1 LSMYRKKSLSMHV
14 GVSYGEMKIAL
25 LGGHK
30 DEWVY
35 LLNGECVSQ
44 LSGCI
49 EDAGSQEVV
58 ATKACF
64 QHAMLS
70 LSPVDKR
77 SLGYLGSF
85 HSFHKNIVD
94 KSTCLSYRKTEKSTN
109 VIIEFVDQDEM
120 DVNQSFRLEHGQKFR
135 LSSSIRLISTNS
147 TRNSW
152 ASEEIIGRVKSMR
165 KSISQF
171 SLSDTGR
178 SRSSGILYEHKVI
191 KAAGKFVPR
200 PVLKAVYSDTLSLIG
215 ELRQVTTMFM
225 SIDTYSP
232 VKNRDPCSLQPFF
245 KMAQEVLH
253 ESGGFLRQFLVD
265 DKGCVLIALW
275 GIPTFTHANNCYRA
289 LYCGSSILRNSGLYG
304 HSVSIGITTGN
315 VYCGVIG
322 SIERRDYAG
331 IGTDVNMAARL
342 MCKAH
347 GRLLLDQQTYQN
359 LSKSVKDMLIP
370 GEELIVKGSDVPLKP
385 YVFPP
390 ESLLTISDG
399 SYDRTESQN
408 ILKKSLKAKL
418 TVLVD
423 QIADANS
430 NSESDIKTVICTL
443 LTGGP
448 GTGKSTAM
456 DFFRQSIYKRKL
468 PVIYVSARA
477 DLENEPYGL
486 IRVSL
491 IELIGVQ
498 YFISPLQQRKHLK
511 SLLYIVYPNKDEEE
525 IEKLLKYLD
534 IVFGVETNQVFQDAK
549 SEANDGKIDY
559 EIKFPMIR
567 SELSSTNLVFTEKKK
582 ILRPMNDR
590 TVYDLFVSMVRNQ
603 KTVVI
608 IENAQHC
615 DELSWNELLLL
626 IAGTGM
632 DLSILIT
639 LKSSTS
645 TDNNN
650 KRIYSFNN
658 LHDSEASPSTA
669 ATTLDRSASKRRI
682 SVLRDAILLH
692 KQPISSKEID
702 RSTSR
707 DLSLDINTVEI
718 AAVSRTP
725 SLRSNSPAL
734 KGNMKY
740 QSTPSFQSIYRHD
753 RTVVIDMSGLNRN
766 EVEEVLLE
774 KLDIDT
780 ISSEIIDLVLQVS
793 SGNAYWC
800 NVVADFIKERG
811 MKELED
817 ALEKKENVLR
827 HLIILRMENLESD
840 YQLVLKYASV
850 IGEEFSEMML
860 LAVLPP
866 HLSQVLPDYLDT
878 LAENGFVSCIEE
890 FPELIYGFQNDLIR
904 ETLSGLLPIR

>member
-1 LSMYRKKSLSMHV
+1 MHV

-25 LGGHK
+25 LGGHN

-64 QHAMLS
+64 QHATLS

-85 HSFHKNIVD
+85 HSFHNNVVD

-135 LSSSIRLISTNS
+135 LTSSVRLISTNS
-147 TRNSW
+147 TKVV
-152 ASEEIIGRVKSMR
+152 AEEIVGRVKCMR

-178 SRSSGILYEHKVI
+178 SRSSGLIYDDKVI

-200 PVLKAVYSDTLSLIG
+200 PVLKAIYSDTLSLIG

-359 LSKSVKDMLIP
+359 LSKSVKDMLVP

-385 YVFPP
+385 YVFP
-390 ESLLTISDG
+390 SDCVLTISDG
-399 SYDRTESQN
+399 TYDHTESQN

-430 NSESDIKTVICTL
+430 SSESDIKTVICTL

-486 IRVSL
+486 IRVLL
-491 IELIGVQ
+491 IELIGIQ
-498 YFISPLQQRKHLK
+498 YFTSSLQQRKHLK
-511 SLLYIVYPNKDEEE
+511 SLLYIAYPDKEEE
-525 IEKLLKYLD
+525 DIEKSLKYLD
-534 IVFGVETNQVFQDAK
+534 IVFGVESNQVFQDAK
-549 SEANDGKIDY
+549 SETNDGKIDY

-567 SELSSTNLVFTEKKK
+567 SELSSTNLVFNDQKKV
-582 ILRPMNDR
+582 IRPINDR
-590 TVYDLFVSMVRNQ
+590 TVYDLFASLVRNQ

-626 IAGTGM
+626 IAGTSM
-632 DLSILIT
+632 DLSILMT

-645 TDNNN
+645 TSQTEN

-658 LHDSEASPSTA
+658 LNNAESFS
-669 ATTLDRSASKRRI
+669 TLDRSASKRRI

-692 KQPISSKEID
+692 KQPISSKQID
-702 RSTSR
+702 RTTSR
-707 DLSLDINTVEI
+707 DLSLDLTTIEI
-718 AAVSRTP
+718 APDASTTIP
-725 SLRSNSPAL
+725 MPSNSPAL
-734 KGNMKY
+734 KGTMKY
-740 QSTPSFQSIYRHD
+740 QSTPSFQSIYRHE
-753 RTVVIDMSGLNRN
+753 RSVVIDMSGLNRN

-774 KLDIDT
+774 KLNIDT

-811 MKELED
+811 VKELED

-850 IGEEFSEMML
+850 VGEEFSEMML

-904 ETLSGLLPIR
+904 ETLSGLLPIK